1 MAKGYILSAHRSPA
15 DSKKRDAYTKLAIP
29 ALEDAGGKFL
39 AKAAKVT
46 PKENGINERT
56 ILIEF
61 ESYQKALAAYES
73 EAYQKALKVLYGGA
87 ETEISE
93 FLGSIKIKI
102 WAKFIKEIND
112 NRSNPSCYREHWA
125 CQKE

>member
-1 MAKGYILSAHRSPA
+1 MGNMAKGYILSAHRSPA

-61 ESYQKALAAYES
+61 ESYEKALAAYES
-73 EAYQKALKVLYGGA
+73 EAYQKALKVLDGGA
-87 ETEISE
+87 DRDFRIFE
-93 FLGSIKIKI
+93 GV
-102 WAKFIKEIND
+102 
-112 NRSNPSCYREHWA
+112 
-125 CQKE
+125 